1 MPSECHPAQRLAH
14 LLERNIDVYEV
25 GHGAAVTSV
34 NTDAGRSSSSAVQ
47 KFVYPAQLMG
57 TQGLSE
63 GAPAGGA
70 PLSLSR
76 HLHISPDGKPYMHYV
91 SVRVLETPK
100 IRLGVTDT
108 RPLQLALQVLEPA
121 SASGPLLGPVM
132 ASLASSTG
140 SLSLRVPEK
149 TVGDSESELAPLSVH
164 ITGR

>member
-25 GHGAAVTSV
+25 SHGAAVTSV
-34 NTDAGRSSSSAVQ
+34 NTDAGTSSSSAVQ

-57 TQGLSE
+57 TPGLSE

-76 HLHISPDGKPYMHYV
+76 HLHIGPDGKPYMHYV

-121 SASGPLLGPVM
+121 SGPVM

-164 ITGR
+164 TTGR